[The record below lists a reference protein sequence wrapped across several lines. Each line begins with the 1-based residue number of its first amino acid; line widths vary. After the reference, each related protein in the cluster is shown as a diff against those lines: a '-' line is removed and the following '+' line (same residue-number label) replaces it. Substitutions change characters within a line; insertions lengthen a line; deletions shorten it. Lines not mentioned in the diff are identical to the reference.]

1 MFLIEG
7 KKLVQ
12 EAIESK
18 WNIETIILRED
29 KLDLK
34 NELNRELDIV
44 AERCTADPEVFKSLS
59 RMQQSEGI
67 LAVVHF
73 PYPDFCQEQEIEK
86 LPEGQGFLLDAIQD
100 PGNLGTLMRSMD
112 WMGIPHLLLGPG
124 CVDPLNLKSLRSSM
138 GAIFRT
144 NIYQVS
150 DLTEI
155 INKEPDR
162 IFLADMQGTPV
173 HKQTFTSNA
182 FVLIGNE
189 ANGIGTEVKEMA
201 LHTISIPR
209 FGGGESLNA
218 GVAGSLIAWEMTKNK
233 RL

>member
-12 EAIESK
+12 EAIDSN
-18 WNIETIILRED
+18 WNIETIIIRED
-29 KLDLK
+29 KPELN
-34 NELNRELDIV
+34 NELNSAFDIV
-44 AERCTADPEVFKSLS
+44 PRRCMADPDVFNSLS

-73 PYPDFCQEQEIEK
+73 PSPDFCQQKELEK
-86 LPEGQGFLLDAIQD
+86 LPEGQGFLLDAMQD

-138 GAIFRT
+138 GAIFRI
-144 NIYQVS
+144 NIYQVP
-150 DLTEI
+150 DLKEI
-155 INKEPDR
+155 MRKEADR
-162 IFLADMQGTPV
+162 IMLADMQGTPL
-173 HKQTFTSNA
+173 HEQTFSSNA

-201 LHTISIPR
+201 LHTVSIPR

-218 GVAGSLIAWEMTKNK
+218 GVAGSLIAWEMTQNK
-233 RL
+233 RS